1 MVLTLD
7 DTKRQAIATSLAD
20 LKAIQN
26 LLISNE
32 QKFINEIA
40 DEDIRQR
47 LRDMLNDDRK
57 NLGVL
62 DTVIVQYGVKG
73 EPKQTIQQLI
83 EKTEQLMSGSEL
95 TIFEKVAQHELL
107 KHGQVMKGLLI
118 HKAAQIVGA
127 DVEAAITPL
136 NTLNFENRAHQEQ
149 LKGILEILGVRELT
163 GQNPDQGL
171 WGRVQDAV
179 AALTGVA
186 GSVVTRTDTEM
197 SIRDLI
203 RMDHTKVN
211 TLFLQI
217 AQTEDPQK
225 LQEYF
230 GQIYKDLTAHSIA
243 EEQIVYPAVRP
254 YYDETQD
261 LYNEQDEMK
270 KMLTQIKATSP
281 ASSDFKPL
289 IKQLQQTVMHHV
301 GQEENEM
308 FPKLRDNFSDDQQ
321 KQLATEFKTAK
332 SKIIDELAAST
343 K

>member
-20 LKAIQN
+20 LKAVQN

-32 QKFINEIA
+32 QKFINEIS

-47 LRDMLNDDRK
+47 VRDMLNDDQK

-163 GQNPDQGL
+163 GQNPDQGI

-211 TLFLQI
+211 TLFLQVS
-217 AQTEDPQK
+217 QTEDPQK

-230 GQIYKDLTAHSIA
+230 GQIYKDLTAHSLA
-243 EEQIVYPAVRP
+243 EEQIVYPAIRP
-254 YYDETQD
+254 YYNETQD

-270 KMLTQIKATSP
+270 KLLAQIKATSP

-289 IKQLQQTVMHHV
+289 IKQLQQIVMHHV

-308 FPKLRDNFSDDQQ
+308 FAKIRDNFSEDQQ

-332 SKIIDELAAST
+332 SKIQDEFAAST